1 MEINKRNRTELKSYF
16 KINDKPTQEEF
27 ADFIEAGLNQAE
39 DGIAKAQG
47 NPLSVQ
53 AEGETVGTQEVLDI
67 YENLSD
73 DNPQWSINL
82 NPRVNPAEPTSNQSG
97 LNIKD
102 ATGQSRLFIKSGE
115 GNVGIGT
122 LEPASK
128 LTIESKNIPSL
139 LSVVDITNERATIFD
154 VSQQKGD
161 GILSLRNSSSSTN
174 IQLSGSIEKPNFF
187 LGKVGI
193 GTKDPKTNIQ
203 VSGENTELRITNTRQ
218 GDATSA
224 RLSLE
229 NTANSEHWEIGL
241 QQGQDSLMFFSPKN
255 ASKKIVMKK
264 EGRLELPS
272 GIIFGRSDTAHIN
285 EDGALYRHAGDAF
298 LSTKDNFF
306 IKNVGATD
314 EEVAFH
320 FNTDQGKIGIGGK
333 NPEAPLSITGTGKEG
348 NPDGSMH
355 ITNGCILLGGKNSDG
370 NFSDSAQISA
380 GKHKEDS
387 LNIVGMGKEVAD
399 RKIDIWAEGGMNI
412 RGNVHIPK
420 HFVVAFSV
428 SLSTNMKGAKNPLKF
443 EQVNYNMG
451 GNFKE
456 NNHFEAPVKGMYLF
470 TMCMRHNTDDGDVG
484 WKLRLNNTGFVN
496 EGGSSEEE
504 QQERSW
510 LIARTKLHMNSR
522 TVLTLLQAG
531 DKVHI
536 EQFGSGGNDNFSSG
550 FEGILLQAVM

>member
-1 MEINKRNRTELKSYF
+1 MEINKKNRTELKSYF

-27 ADFIEAGLNQAE
+27 TDFIEAGLNQAE
-39 DGIAKAQG
+39 DGIAKVQG

-53 AEGETVGTQEVLDI
+53 AEGEAVGTQEVLDI

-102 ATGQSRLFIKSGE
+102 ATGQSRLFIKSGD
-115 GNVGIGT
+115 GNVGLGT
-122 LEPASK
+122 VEPVSK

-203 VSGENTELRITNTRQ
+203 VSGENTELRITNTGQ

-255 ASKKIVMKK
+255 VSKKIVMKK

-272 GIIFGRSDTAHIN
+272 GIIFGDQIQRISMKMEHFIAMLVMHFFRQRTT
-285 EDGALYRHAGDAF
+285 F
-298 LSTKDNFF
+298 L
-306 IKNVGATD
+306 
-314 EEVAFH
+314 
-320 FNTDQGKIGIGGK
+320 
-333 NPEAPLSITGTGKEG
+333 
-348 NPDGSMH
+348 
-355 ITNGCILLGGKNSDG
+355 
-370 NFSDSAQISA
+370 
-380 GKHKEDS
+380 
-387 LNIVGMGKEVAD
+387 
-399 RKIDIWAEGGMNI
+399 
-412 RGNVHIPK
+412 
-420 HFVVAFSV
+420 
-428 SLSTNMKGAKNPLKF
+428 
-443 EQVNYNMG
+443 
-451 GNFKE
+451 
-456 NNHFEAPVKGMYLF
+456 
-470 TMCMRHNTDDGDVG
+470 
-484 WKLRLNNTGFVN
+484 
-496 EGGSSEEE
+496 
-504 QQERSW
+504 
-510 LIARTKLHMNSR
+510 
-522 TVLTLLQAG
+522 
-531 DKVHI
+531 
-536 EQFGSGGNDNFSSG
+536 
-550 FEGILLQAVM
+550 

>member
-1 MEINKRNRTELKSYF
+1 MEINKKNRTELKSYF

-27 ADFIEAGLNQAE
+27 ADFIEAGLNQTE
-39 DGIAKAQG
+39 DGIAKVQG

-53 AEGETVGTQEVLDI
+53 AEGEAVGTQEVLDI

-102 ATGQSRLFIKSGE
+102 ATGQSRLFIKSGD

-122 LEPASK
+122 LEPGSK

-161 GILSLRNSSSSTN
+161 GVLSLRNSSSSTN
-174 IQLSGSIEKPNFF
+174 IQLSGSIEKPSFF
-187 LGKVGI
+187 LGKLGI

-203 VSGENTELRITNTRQ
+203 VSGENTELRITNTGQ

-306 IKNVGATD
+306 IKNVGATE

-320 FNTDQGKIGIGGK
+320 FNTDQGKIGIGSK
-333 NPEAPLSITGTGKEG
+333 NPEAPLSITGTGKSS
-348 NPDGSMH
+348 NPDEAMH
-355 ITNGCILLGGKNSDG
+355 ITSRSILFGGPN
-370 NFSDSAQISA
+370 A
-380 GKHKEDS
+380 GKSEFSGKITAHDTNALRIIGMSSDQDS
-387 LNIVGMGKEVAD
+387 SS
-399 RKIDIWAEGGMNI
+399 RKVEIFAEGGLTIKGHMQTTKDYI
-412 RGNVHIPK
+412 
-420 HFVVAFSV
+420 VAFSA
-428 SLSTNMKGAKNPLKF
+428 SLKDSNIGGDKSVLEFK
-443 EQVNYNMG
+443 QINYNIG
-451 GNFKE
+451 DHFKNFT
-456 NNHFEAPVKGMYLF
+456 HFVAPVRGMYMF
-470 TMCMRHNTDDGDVG
+470 IMNVRRNTDTGG
-484 WKLRLNNTGFVN
+484 RWHLRLNGTGYVN
-496 EGGSSEEE
+496 GSSGEEKK
-504 QQERSW
+504 ERSE
-510 LIARTKLHMNSR
+510 LTVGSKNHSNSR
-522 TVLTLLQAG
+522 TVITMLEAN
-531 DKVHI
+531 DKVHV
-536 EQFGSGGNDNFSSG
+536 EQLDTRGDNHSSG
-550 FEGILLQAVM
+550 FSGMLLKALI

>member
-1 MEINKRNRTELKSYF
+1 MEINKKNRTELKEYF

-39 DGIAKAQG
+39 DGIAKVQG
-47 NPLSVQ
+47 NPISIQ
-53 AEGETVGTQEVLDI
+53 AEGERVGTQEVLDL
-67 YENLSD
+67 YESFAD

-82 NPRVNPAEPTSNQSG
+82 NPRVNSDEPTSNQPG
-97 LNIKD
+97 INIKD

-115 GNVGIGT
+115 GNVGVGT
-122 LEPASK
+122 VEPASK
-128 LTIESKNIPSL
+128 LTIEGKNEAPLVSAI
-139 LSVVDITNERATIFD
+139 DTTNERITVFE
-154 VSQQKGD
+154 VSKKKD
-161 GILSLRNSSSSTN
+161 TS
-174 IQLSGSIEKPNFF
+174 FF
-187 LGKVGI
+187 QTKLGI
-193 GTKDPKTNIQ
+193 GT
-203 VSGENTELRITNTRQ
+203 
-218 GDATSA
+218 
-224 RLSLE
+224 
-229 NTANSEHWEIGL
+229 
-241 QQGQDSLMFFSPKN
+241 
-255 ASKKIVMKK
+255 
-264 EGRLELPS
+264 
-272 GIIFGRSDTAHIN
+272 DTP
-285 EDGALYRHAGDAF
+285 L
-298 LSTKDNFF
+298 
-306 IKNVGATD
+306 
-314 EEVAFH
+314 
-320 FNTDQGKIGIGGK
+320 
-333 NPEAPLSITGTGKEG
+333 APLSITGTGKEG
-348 NPDGSMH
+348 NPDSSMH
-355 ITNGCILLGGKNSDG
+355 ITNGCILFGGKNSDG

-399 RKIDIWAEGGMNI
+399 RKIDVWAEGGMNI
-412 RGNVHIPK
+412 RGQVHIPK

-451 GNFKE
+451 GHFKD

-496 EGGSSEEE
+496 GGGSSEEE